1 MYCLIF
7 LAFVCL
13 PTTAIS
19 VMLQTLLKAH
29 AYHGFISVDPILDKI
44 LDPTGWVTDLDR
56 GRQAGDIELC
66 QSLKGLCGHLS
77 ARQSQNAP
85 VFVYTQPQNIHI
97 ATIGREGD
105 TAVDAGPYD
114 GFNAPYASRLRQ
126 LDGCFGSFID
136 YLKAEGLYESSVVIL
151 TSDHG
156 DSLGEG
162 GRFGHAYTIF
172 PEILRIPLIMRVPKE
187 LTAGL
192 GVDPAGLAFSTDLSP
207 TLHTLLGLAPEGM
220 GPGFGR
226 SLFTRRADERREYES
241 ADHLVAS
248 SYGQVYGLISDRAR
262 SLYILD
268 GVNYRDYL
276 YDLTTE
282 SNTTSAEVSTDKRR
296 SDRDTIRRMLGEL
309 NDWYGVPRLH

>member
-77 ARQSQNAP
+77 ARQNQNAP

-114 GFNAPYASRLRQ
+114 GFNAPYASR
-126 LDGCFGSFID
+126 
-136 YLKAEGLYESSVVIL
+136 
-151 TSDHG
+151 H
-156 DSLGEG
+156 
-162 GRFGHAYTIF
+162 
-172 PEILRIPLIMRVPKE
+172 
-187 LTAGL
+187 
-192 GVDPAGLAFSTDLSP
+192 
-207 TLHTLLGLAPEGM
+207 
-220 GPGFGR
+220 
-226 SLFTRRADERREYES
+226 
-241 ADHLVAS
+241 
-248 SYGQVYGLISDRAR
+248 
-262 SLYILD
+262 
-268 GVNYRDYL
+268 
-276 YDLTTE
+276 
-282 SNTTSAEVSTDKRR
+282 
-296 SDRDTIRRMLGEL
+296 
-309 NDWYGVPRLH
+309 